1 MLTPKDI
8 ADTLSGILPSL
19 GPLAGAI
26 ETQTRASPDTIA
38 KVKLAMDG
46 VTSGIAAIGS
56 AESISAAMPTVQR
69 VETDITAV
77 LQAAATLPLPPPYN
91 IILLI
96 ASGLA
101 PTIFAAVNT
110 AATQVH
116 GAPAPAAP
124 A

>member
-1 MLTPKDI
+1 MLTPKGI

-38 KVKLAMDG
+38 KVKMAMDG
-46 VTSGIAAIGS
+46 VTSGIVAIGS
-56 AESISAAMPTVQR
+56 AESVSAAMPTVQR
-69 VETDITAV
+69 VEADVSAV

-101 PTIFAAVNT
+101 PSIFAAVNM

-116 GAPAPAAP
+116 QPGGPA
-124 A
+124 